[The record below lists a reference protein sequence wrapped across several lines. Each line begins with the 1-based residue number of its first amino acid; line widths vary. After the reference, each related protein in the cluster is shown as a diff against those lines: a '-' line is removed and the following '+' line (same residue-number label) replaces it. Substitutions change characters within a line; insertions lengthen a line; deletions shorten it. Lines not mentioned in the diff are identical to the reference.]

1 VCVRGGGRRPVPV
14 IDDDLTSTTL
24 ERLATLVTEPME
36 RGVNYNDWLAVLSV
50 LRLVL
55 VLLIHAEGGGE
66 SEEGGREGGAT

>member
-1 VCVRGGGRRPVPV
+1 MILLVRLLSGWLHR
-14 IDDDLTSTTL
+14 
-24 ERLATLVTEPME
+24 TEPRE
-36 RGVNYNDWLAVLSV
+36 AGVNYNDWLAVLGV